1 MHQPAI
7 STCSSCY
14 TRQHSTISE
23 RKPSKLL
30 WLMRQLHG
38 DGNTDT
44 ELLRELFLQRL
55 PKEIRVV
62 LTAMA
67 TDITKTLDDLAD
79 TVDNMIEATG
89 STTSVD
95 NNSPYQIPG
104 QVTEI
109 ELLRQEVAT
118 LRHVRYHK
126 RPASTNTK
134 GFCWYHARFGK
145 RERARSCA
153 QPCSFSGNDKVG
165 C

>member
-1 MHQPAI
+1 
-7 STCSSCY
+7 
-14 TRQHSTISE
+14 
-23 RKPSKLL
+23 
-30 WLMRQLHG
+30 MRQLHG

-62 LTAMA
+62 LTALA

-109 ELLRQEVAT
+109 ELLRQEVAA

-153 QPCSFSGNDKVG
+153 QPCSFPEMTKWDASDDQHLLLTTILSPPFHRRPGHKAAVPG
-165 C
+165 